1 MAIVRVAAALFLVF
15 HGISHPLVWGMYRA
29 DTWSPRRSWLIG
41 DATVPA
47 LGLAAVTAAC
57 FVLAALAL
65 VLELSWWP
73 QAAIAG
79 AVASL
84 LLIAL
89 TFTLRWWAGLAIDA
103 LVIALAVRALTS

>member
-15 HGISHPLVWGMYRA
+15 HGMSHPLVWGMYTA
-29 DTWSPRRSWLIG
+29 DTWSPRHSWLIG

-47 LGLAAVTAAC
+47 LGFAAVTTAS

-65 VLELSWWP
+65 AVNASWWP

-89 TFTLRWWAGLAIDA
+89 TFTLRWWAGIAIDA
-103 LVIALAVRALTS
+103 IVLALATRALLA